1 MAAGYFGGWRDDL
14 LMRVAELF
22 LALPWLYL
30 LFALRA
36 FLPLAVSPIQAF
48 LLVVVVIGMVGW
60 ARPARLVR
68 GVVLSVKERDFV
80 RAARGFGAS
89 DFYLLRHHI
98 LPETA
103 SVLLTQA
110 AILVPQFVLAEMT
123 LSFLG
128 LGVPEPMSSWGNLLA
143 SLQQYSVLVSYWWM
157 YLPALAIVP
166 FFLGYLGLAS
176 ALQQRT
182 SPYKIEETEWLEPI
196 VRKDTP
202 ISHSAA
208 ASSLSLFLAC
218 VSTIALPA
226 KGLPQPQQA
235 NAKEELLTLPGEIGR
250 SGGRLV
256 ISLRSEPKTLNPLIA
271 ADTPSR
277 EVIGA
282 MQADLVHI
290 NRATQ
295 LTEPALAKSWK
306 ISADGLQYTLTLR
319 QGLRFSDGHPLD
331 ADDVLFTFRVYLDEN
346 VHATQRDLLIVGGKP
361 ITVRKIDSTNTRFPI
376 RKTLRRRR
384 KSLRRPGHFA
394 APSPRKT
401 LSRRKARSTLDAFHA
416 AKRMGR
422 PRAFS
427 P

>member
-1 MAAGYFGGWRDDL
+1 MTQRRKLTNWLIVLVALHGIIAAAGFFAPYDPVEQDRGRPYLPPMHLHMVDGQGHLHVRPFFYPLRLREGSFDQYEEDTAGAVPLRLFTRGAAYRLLGLIPSRLHLFGAVGARIHLLGTDAYGRDQLSRILYGGQVSLLAGLLGATVTLLLGALIGMAAGYYSGWRDEL

-36 FLPLAVSPIQAF
+36 FLPLAVSPLEAF

-98 LPETA
+98 FPETA

-143 SLQQYSVLVSYWWM
+143 TLQQYSVLVSYWWM

-182 SPYKIEETEWLEPI
+182 TPYKLEE
-196 VRKDTP
+196 
-202 ISHSAA
+202 
-208 ASSLSLFLAC
+208 
-218 VSTIALPA
+218 
-226 KGLPQPQQA
+226 
-235 NAKEELLTLPGEIGR
+235 
-250 SGGRLV
+250 
-256 ISLRSEPKTLNPLIA
+256 KTGWNP
-271 ADTPSR
+271 S
-277 EVIGA
+277 
-282 MQADLVHI
+282 
-290 NRATQ
+290 
-295 LTEPALAKSWK
+295 
-306 ISADGLQYTLTLR
+306 
-319 QGLRFSDGHPLD
+319 
-331 ADDVLFTFRVYLDEN
+331 
-346 VHATQRDLLIVGGKP
+346 
-361 ITVRKIDSTNTRFPI
+361 
-376 RKTLRRRR
+376 
-384 KSLRRPGHFA
+384 
-394 APSPRKT
+394 
-401 LSRRKARSTLDAFHA
+401 
-416 AKRMGR
+416 
-422 PRAFS
+422 
-427 P
+427 